1 MNILTCAL
9 WGKYG
14 TEFLDNYS
22 QSSGG
27 GPVIVIIK
35 HAQIKEA
42 QGDLLC
48 NNY

>member
-1 MNILTCAL
+1 MNIMTCAL

-14 TEFLDNYS
+14 TEFLEKYN
-22 QSSGG
+22 QNSSA

-42 QGDLLC
+42 QG
-48 NNY
+48 YI